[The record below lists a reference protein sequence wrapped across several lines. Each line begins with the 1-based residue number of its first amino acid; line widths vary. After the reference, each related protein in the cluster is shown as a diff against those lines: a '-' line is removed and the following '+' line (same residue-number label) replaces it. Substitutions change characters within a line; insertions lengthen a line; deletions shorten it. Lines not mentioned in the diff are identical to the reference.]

1 MDPVDPVEL
10 EIAQE
15 LAIQAMLIEKLKKQE
30 IRQIELI
37 KSIKELKMKLQ
48 K

>member
-1 MDPVDPVEL
+1 MYSEDPVEL

-15 LAIQAMLIEKLKKQE
+15 LAIQAMLLEKLKKQDE
-30 IRQIELI
+30 RQIELI

>member
-1 MDPVDPVEL
+1 MDPVDPIEL

-15 LAIQAMLIEKLKKQE
+15 LAIQAMLIEKLKKQDD
-30 IRQIELI
+30 RQIELI